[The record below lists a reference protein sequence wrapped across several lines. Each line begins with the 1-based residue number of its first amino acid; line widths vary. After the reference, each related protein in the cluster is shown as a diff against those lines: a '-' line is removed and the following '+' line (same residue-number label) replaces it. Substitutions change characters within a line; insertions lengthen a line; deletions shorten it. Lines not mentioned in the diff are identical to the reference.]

1 MDGGL
6 TERENSTL
14 LVGQVCYS
22 LLLLWPVHAGHR
34 EGQRASRMR
43 IFHLCIPL
51 VHVTLPAWARVRA
64 PLVELD
70 IFRLEQR
77 LHESWTSKMSGEG
90 TISRAKC
97 GLRVAA
103 AQW

>member
-1 MDGGL
+1 
-6 TERENSTL
+6 
-14 LVGQVCYS
+14 
-22 LLLLWPVHAGHR
+22 
-34 EGQRASRMR
+34 
-43 IFHLCIPL
+43 